1 MLWVNPA
8 VGDIE
13 PLADPTTGKAV
24 KGYGPRAPI
33 KLPSGKVTAAFHAG
47 VDITNRV
54 GTPVRAAGDGFVVHA
69 GWAGTGLT
77 VGRSGKA
84 VLIAHKDGTGTYYGH
99 LDSLDVRVGQQVS
112 AGQRIGGMGA
122 TGNVTGPHLHFE
134 KRSSARYTSTV
145 DPLVW
150 AAGVGLTLGAD
161 PQPQEDDMALT
172 PEQETQLAAIGE
184 TRKLVAWIAQVLGH
198 GEKATPLW
206 HANRK
211 LDLVLAELA
220 KAPAV
225 GGDVDEEAIA
235 RAVVDSLDQKL
246 ARAVLAELKK
256 ALP

>member
-1 MLWVNPA
+1 MRWVNPA

-13 PLADPTTGKAV
+13 PLVDPGSGKAV
-24 KGYGPRAPI
+24 KGYGPRVPI
-33 KLPSGKVTAAFHAG
+33 KLPGGKFTAAFHAG
-47 VDITNRV
+47 VDISNVT

-84 VLIAHKDGTGTYYGH
+84 VVIAHKDGTATYYGH
-99 LDSLDVRVGQQVS
+99 LDTLEVRPGQRVT
-112 AGQRIGGMGA
+112 AGQRIGRMGA

-134 KRSSARYTSTV
+134 KRPNARSTTTQ
-145 DPLVW
+145 DPLAW
-150 AAGVGLTLGAD
+150 ARTQGVELGKDPAD
-161 PQPQEDDMALT
+161 QEEDEMLT
-172 PEQETQLAAIGE
+172 PEQAKQLAAIGPIKAKVDWLAE
-184 TRKLVAWIAQVLGH
+184 IMGL

-211 LDLVLAELA
+211 LDLILAELA
-220 KAPAV
+220 KAPAA

-235 RAVVDSLDQKL
+235 RAVVDSLDESL

-256 ALP
+256 VLP